1 MKKIACALCLL
12 GVMFGVTQNAR
23 ALLISSTNTLG
34 IITAPEF
41 ALDDEVTNTQQ
52 EGFNERRGVLLTSA
66 LGVDGGTIG
75 PGIYVDSHMIFL
87 NKAANAANISDLD
100 VEWGFDGTILG
111 VMSDTP
117 GLLEG
122 ASPFLG
128 ALGTTYPGGA
138 GFSLRGME
146 GADEYSGVSTS
157 TLTVSMIV
165 SQPGDWI
172 RVVTLSTIPEPS
184 TVILLG
190 LGMLGLGV
198 ISRRR
203 QQAASDT

>member
-34 IITAPEF
+34 VIAAPAF
-41 ALDDEVTNTQQ
+41 ALDAMVTNTQQ
-52 EGFNERRGVLLTSA
+52 EGFTERRGVFLTSA
-66 LGVDGGTIG
+66 LGVDLGTIG

-87 NKAANAANISDLD
+87 NKVAGTSNISN
-100 VEWGFDGTILG
+100 VASWGFDGIVLG
-111 VMSDTP
+111 VMSDFT
-117 GLLEG
+117 GALEVASTALLG
-122 ASPFLG
+122 AS
-128 ALGTTYPGGA
+128 GTDYPTTTFDA
-138 GFSLRGME
+138 RGME
-146 GADEYSGVSTS
+146 GADGYSALGSTS
-157 TLTVSMIV
+157 LTVSMNV